1 MRFRLAFIL
10 IAAII
15 FGSCAGAET
24 SADNKKPIFMRIYSA
39 DTAVKEQAWAEF
51 NVLEPSE
58 KKDTLDKAAEQLS
71 SEKDAD
77 TQTRVLDC
85 LNRLGDGGAADIYLI
100 QAEKRNPDLLLS
112 ASLRD
117 YINSV
122 SPPPDSDLA
131 KITVYLKGTDWN
143 VRQTAMYAAGRMSSR
158 ARQCVPEVIDTM
170 HEFGDDQDRYAESF
184 YTLAKIDPE
193 IAVTALIVDLHNRSA
208 VVRKNS
214 LSKLI
219 EIKSYMSA
227 GLPALKEVVPALLG
241 VMYGDD
247 AALKNYMD
255 ENIKGKNAES
265 TRMELENYSNSG
277 SELFKGLMRSLG
289 VDAREMFR
297 QQQER
302 MDRKMKQFYREIGRE
317 KEFDEKF

>member
-1 MRFRLAFIL
+1 MRFKIAIILA
-10 IAAII
+10 AAII

-24 SADNKKPIFMRIYSA
+24 SQDNKKALFIRIYSA

-71 SEKDAD
+71 FEKDAD
-77 TQTRVLDC
+77 TQARVLDC

-100 QAEKRNPDLLLS
+100 QAEKRNSDLSLT

-117 YINSV
+117 YINSNT
-122 SPPPDSDLA
+122 PPPVSDLP
-131 KITVYLKGTDWN
+131 KIIVYLKGTDWN
-143 VRQTAMYAAGRMSSR
+143 VRQAAMYAAGRMSAA
-158 ARQCVPEVIDTM
+158 ARQCVPEIIDTM
-170 HEFGDDQDRYAESF
+170 HEFGSDQDRYAESF

-208 VVRKNS
+208 AVRKNS
-214 LSKLI
+214 LLKLV
-219 EIKSYMSA
+219 EIKAYMSA
-227 GLPALKEVVPALLG
+227 DLPALKEVVPALLG

-247 AALKNYMD
+247 VALKNYMD

-265 TRMELENYSNSG
+265 TRIELENYSNSG

-289 VDAREMFR
+289 VDAKEMFR
-297 QQQER
+297 QQQE
-302 MDRKMKQFYREIGRE
+302 KMEQKMRRFYREIGRE